1 MKIKKSLLLSLSLMA
16 SLSRAEDDGFYM
28 SVGYQI
34 GEAVQQVKNTGALQN
49 LADKYDN
56 LSNLLNQYNYLNSL
70 VNLASTPSAIT
81 GAIDN
86 LSSSAIN
93 LTSAT
98 TTSPAYQAVALALN
112 AAVGMWQVIAF
123 GISCG
128 PGPNLGPEHLENGG
142 VRSFDNTPNY
152 SYNTGSG
159 TTTTTCN
166 GASNVGPNG
175 ILSSSEYQV
184 LNTAY
189 QTIQTA
195 LNQNQGGGMPAL
207 NSSKNMVVN
216 INQTFTRNPTT
227 EYTYP
232 DGNGNYYS
240 GGSPVSIQLKISSVN
255 DAENLLQQAATIINV
270 LTTQNPHVN
279 GGGGAWG
286 FSGKTGSVVDIFGDS
301 FNAINEMIKNA
312 QTALEKTKQ
321 LNANEN
327 TQITQPNNFN
337 PYTSKDKGFAKEMLN
352 RAEAQAEILNLAK
365 QVADNFHSIQGP
377 IQQDLEECTAGS
389 AGVINDNTYGSG
401 CAFVKETLNSLE
413 QHTAYYGNQVNQ
425 EKALAQ
431 TILNFKE
438 ALSTLGNDSK
448 AINSSISHLPNAK
461 SLQNMTHS
469 TQNPN
474 SPEGLL
480 TYSLDTNKYNQLQ
493 TITQELGK
501 NPFRRIGVIDY
512 QNNNGAM
519 NGIGVQVGYKQFFGK
534 KRNWG
539 LRYYGFFD
547 YNHAYIKSNFFNSAS
562 DVWTYGVGMD
572 ALYNFINDKNTNF
585 LGKNNKLSVGLFGG
599 FALAGTSWLNSEFV
613 NLNMVGNIY
622 SAKMNVANFQFL
634 FNLGLR
640 MNLARPK
647 KKDSDHTA
655 QHGIE
660 LGFKIP
666 TINTS
671 YYSFMGAKLEY
682 RRMYSLFLNYVFAY

>member
-1 MKIKKSLLLSLSLMA
+1 MKKSLLLSLSLIA
-16 SLSRAEDDGFYM
+16 SLSRAEDDGFYT

-81 GAIDN
+81 GAIGN

-152 SYNTGSG
+152 SYGTNSG

-240 GGSPVSIQLKISSVN
+240 GGSPTTIQLKINSVN

-270 LTTQNPHVN
+270 LTTQKPHVN

-337 PYTSKDKGFAKEMLN
+337 PYTSKDKGFAQEMLN
-352 RAEAQAEILNLAK
+352 KANAQAEILNLAK

-377 IQQDLEECTAGS
+377 IQGDLEECKAGS

-438 ALSTLGNDSK
+438 ALNTLNKDST
-448 AINSSISHLPNAK
+448 AINNGISNLPNAK
-461 SLQNMTHS
+461 SLQNMTHA

-493 TITQELGK
+493 AIRQELGK
-501 NPFRRIGVIDY
+501 NPFRRFGVIDY

-547 YNHAYIKSNFFNSAS
+547 YNHAFIKSNFFNSAS

-599 FALAGTSWLNSEFV
+599 IALAGTSWLNSEFV
-613 NLNMVGNIY
+613 NLNVVGNIY

-647 KKDSDHTA
+647 KTDSDHSA
-655 QHGIE
+655 QHGVE
-660 LGFKIP
+660 LGVKIP
-666 TINTS
+666 TINTD
-671 YYSFMGAKLEY
+671 YYSFMGAELKY
-682 RRMYSLFLNYVFAY
+682 RRLYSVYLNYVFAY